1 MPRTDDTPTLILT
14 DADVHAA
21 LDVVACADAVERA
34 FALHATGATPDPAI
48 LAVHVEG
55 GGFHVK
61 AAAATLARPY
71 FAAKT
76 NGNFPANPAG
86 RGLPTIQGAVVL
98 SDASDGRVLALIDS
112 ASITTLRTGA
122 ATAVAARHLAR
133 PESASA
139 TIVGC
144 GVQGRVQLR
153 ALAAVLPLERAFALD
168 ASPDAASVYAVE
180 MFAALGFPVIPATDL
195 GAALAT
201 SDVCCTCTS
210 ARTPFLMG
218 THVRPGL
225 FIAAVGADAPSKSEI
240 HPDVFRDAT
249 VVVDVLEQC
258 LEIGDLHHAVA
269 AGAIAKD
276 GVHATLGEIAAGRKL
291 GRRSP
296 DECTLFDS
304 TGTALQDVAAAAVV
318 YERSL
323 AAGRGL
329 PVRLV
334 ETAGAAR

>member
-1 MPRTDDTPTLILT
+1 MPRTDDPPTLILT

-34 FALHATGATPDPAI
+34 FALHATGAIPDPAL

-61 AAAATLARPY
+61 AAAATLARRY

-76 NGNFPANPAG
+76 NGNFPAHPAR

-112 ASITTLRTGA
+112 ASVTTLRTGA

-133 PESASA
+133 PESATA

-153 ALAAVLPLERAFALD
+153 ALAAVLPLEQAFAVD
-168 ASPDAASVYAVE
+168 ASRDAAQDYARE
-180 MFAALGFPVIPATDL
+180 MSAALGFPVTPATDL
-195 GAALAT
+195 GAALAA
-201 SDVCCTCTS
+201 SDVCCTCTP
-210 ARTPFLMG
+210 ARTPFLLRA
-218 THVRPGL
+218 HVRPGM
-225 FIAAVGADAPSKSEI
+225 FIAAVGADDPSKSEI

-258 LEIGDLHHAVA
+258 LEIGDLRHAVA
-269 AGAIAKD
+269 AGAIQPS
-276 GVHATLGEIAAGRKL
+276 GVHATLGGIAAGRKP

-296 DECTLFDS
+296 DERTLFDS

-318 YERSL
+318 YERSV

-329 PVRLV
+329 PIRLV
-334 ETAGAAR
+334 ASAGVAR